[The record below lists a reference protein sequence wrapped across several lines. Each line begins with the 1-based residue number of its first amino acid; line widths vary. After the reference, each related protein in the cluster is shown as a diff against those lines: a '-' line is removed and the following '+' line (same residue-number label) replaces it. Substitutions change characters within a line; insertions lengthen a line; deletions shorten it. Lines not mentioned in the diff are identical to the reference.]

1 MFRAKPLKD
10 TEHQL
15 TKLHDDD
22 LNDDDDDDDD
32 TYNNYNSD
40 KDEETFNFTQE
51 LFIWICREP
60 VFTCDDDDT
69 HLIG

>member
-51 LFIWICREP
+51 LFI
-60 VFTCDDDDT
+60 
-69 HLIG
+69 